1 MTDSVNIHQ
10 RSADYLTK
18 HKDVIADQATQL
30 HWSKNPDWNERFG
43 EPGKKKCREDALYH
57 LRHLTESVRAGS
69 PLLYYKYL
77 EWSRTLLKGLR
88 IDENDLNEFLVA
100 MNESL
105 PSDDEEPIVLHVRSQ
120 LENGRQHLLS
130 VPFDGE
136 FSFLPK
142 EEPLASLARN
152 YLDTILALKRRE
164 SCKIILDSV
173 NNGTSIRDI
182 YLGVFEP
189 VQHEI
194 GLLWQTNKISV
205 ATEHYATATTQWVMS
220 QLYPMIFS
228 ETEPENRVIAASVG
242 GELHEV
248 GIRMVAD
255 LFELSGWDSMFLG
268 ASVPPEGLLSAIE
281 EFDPHVLALSVTIP
295 FHLSLLTEMIAKVRD
310 VYPAQ
315 RLPILVGGQPF
326 NQDKELWKRIGAQA
340 SASNAENAVEEGR
353 KILGQS
359 YS

>member
-1 MTDSVNIHQ
+1 MVEDISINQ
-10 RSADYLTK
+10 KAAEYLIK
-18 HKDVIADQATQL
+18 YKDFIADEATQI
-30 HWSKNPDWNERFG
+30 HWSKNPEWNERFG
-43 EPGKKKCREDALYH
+43 EIGKKKCREDALYH
-57 LRHLTESVRAGS
+57 LRHLTESVRASS

-88 IDENDLNEFLVA
+88 IDENDLNEFLISIT
-100 MNESL
+100 ESL
-105 PSDDEEPIVLHVRSQ
+105 PLKGEEATVVHVRSQ
-120 LENGRQHLLS
+120 LENGRNHLMS
-130 VPFDGE
+130 VPYNDE

-142 EEPLASLARN
+142 KEPLATLARN
-152 YLDTILALKRRE
+152 YLDFMLAIKRRE
-164 SCKIILDSV
+164 SCEIILNSV

-242 GELHEV
+242 GELHEI

-255 LFELSGWDSMFLG
+255 LFEVSGWDSMFLG

-281 EFDPHVLALSVTIP
+281 EFEPHVLALSVTIP
-295 FHLSLLTEMIAKVRD
+295 FHLSLLTDMIAKVREK
-310 VYPAQ
+310 YPAQ

-326 NQDKELWKRIGAQA
+326 NQDKELWRSFGVQA
-340 SASNAENAVEEGR
+340 YASNAESAVKEAN
-353 KILGQS
+353 KIIGI
-359 YS
+359 